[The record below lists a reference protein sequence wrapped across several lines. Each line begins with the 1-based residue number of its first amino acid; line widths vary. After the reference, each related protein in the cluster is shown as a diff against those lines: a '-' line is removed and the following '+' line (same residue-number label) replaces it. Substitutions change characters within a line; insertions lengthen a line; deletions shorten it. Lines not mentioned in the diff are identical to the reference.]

1 MQQPLYILYRRTHRE
16 PNENNKK
23 AQMKSLKKETENAA
37 ERQEKGKNI
46 AFGTFG

>member
-1 MQQPLYILYRRTHRE
+1 MQQPLYILYRRTLRE